1 MAYGKMLTSVEK
13 IIFLTVISIFLPLT
27 AIAQS
32 HQPDSVKVH
41 RLDEV
46 VVESSYITRE
56 DDHILAVP
64 TKEQRRHAV
73 SGYDLLRNLMI
84 PGISVNRTSG
94 MVNTPA
100 GNATI
105 YIDGREVDFREVQSL
120 RPRDIASVEYYDLPS
135 GVYAK
140 DAATINFILK
150 KQENGGYTQ
159 IDALQGLGFLN
170 GNYNLI
176 SKYVIGTKSIN
187 LWGGYSLENPKSS
200 VNEQETFCFKDNIL
214 RRENT
219 YNEADNKAA
228 EKYLQASISNRGN
241 KYIWMLRGGMS
252 WKDERD
258 NADGNTLSSGIF
270 DSVLHNPEVVGIASR
285 DKALRPSVYF
295 YGLHTISD
303 TKSLDYVLD
312 TYYSRNDYNRSY
324 EADENSYSSTVKE
337 NYWYKAGTKCIC
349 RYGRCNQIEPDHA
362 GA

>member
-1 MAYGKMLTSVEK
+1 MAYGKMLTSVDK
-13 IIFLTVISIFLPLT
+13 IIFLTVISIFLSLT
-27 AIAQS
+27 ATAQS
-32 HQPDSVKVH
+32 HQTDSVKVH

-64 TKEQRRHAV
+64 TKEQRRQAV
-73 SGYDLLRNLMI
+73 SGYDLLRNIMI
-84 PGISVNRTSG
+84 PGITVDRTSG
-94 MVNTPA
+94 IVNTPA

-120 RPRDIASVEYYDLPS
+120 RPKDIASVEYYDLPS

-241 KYIWMLRGGMS
+241 KYIWMLRDEMS

-285 DKALRPSVYF
+285 NKALRPSVYF

-303 TKSLDYVLD
+303 TKSLDYVLN